1 MHWNLLPPAMVTYGQ
16 QDALSY
22 LTGILARTPLAV
34 PLTGR
39 ARVPWRLPRR
49 EHPGYRRRHIVD
61 LPGLAAHQAGVECVQ
76 PLLLPGVASTLV
88 DRLGAALAELAQAS
102 GDGRILAAIDR
113 RGSERG
119 D

>member
-1 MHWNLLPPAMVTYGQ
+1 V
-16 QDALSY
+16 
-22 LTGILARTPLAV
+22 
-34 PLTGR
+34 R
-39 ARVPWRLPRR
+39 A
-49 EHPGYRRRHIVD
+49 
-61 LPGLAAHQAGVECVQ
+61 AAAAA
-76 PLLLPGVASTLV
+76 GVASTLV